1 MNPTEK
7 FFLIYGIG
15 IVLAIPLI
23 MFYNKMYKH
32 DKTPLKIALLSYV
45 AVIAFFFATM
55 DNLFGDDVDDEDF
68 FAGL

>member
-7 FFLIYGIG
+7 FFLMYGIG
-15 IVLAIPLI
+15 VVLAILLI

-45 AVIAFFFATM
+45 AVIAFLSATF
-55 DNLFGDDVDDEDF
+55 DNLFGNDEDDEDF